1 MNVRIGSLTAAER
14 PPGSELDVIEDEEF
28 YRLIADSIPHIVF
41 TATSDGSTD
50 YLNRQGT
57 SYTGQPA
64 EINYGW
70 DWLSLVHPADVA
82 RARDAWVTSKR
93 TGAAYRL
100 DYRIRR
106 FDGQYRWHAFRA
118 RPVRGSDGGI
128 MKWIGTATEIE
139 DAVETSELLQTL
151 QEAAP
156 IGFGFVD
163 RDYRYVRVNQRLADM
178 NGRSIEEH
186 LGRTVAEIV
195 PDLWPQI
202 EPAYR
207 RVLAGSA
214 VIGENLTGTTAAA
227 SDGTHYWLVDMYPVR
242 VREEIRG
249 IGLVV
254 VDITERREAEEAHAR
269 LLNGVIGAIAATIDA
284 RDPYTAGH
292 QRRVAGLSV
301 AIAGALGLDPYA
313 IEGIN
318 LAATIHDIGKIAI
331 PAEILSR
338 PGTLRPAEW
347 ELMKSHC
354 QEGYEILRPIE
365 FPWPVADMVLQH
377 HERWD
382 GSGYPHGLR
391 GEEIQRGARVI
402 AVADVVEAMA
412 SHRPYRPA
420 RGIDAALREI
430 EQGRGRLFEGDVV
443 DACLE
448 LFREGRL
455 QLD

>member
-1 MNVRIGSLTAAER
+1 MNVRIGTLTSAER
-14 PPGSELDVIEDEEF
+14 APGSGMDVIDDEEF

-41 TATSDGSTD
+41 TAASDGSTD

-57 SYTGQPA
+57 AYTGQPA

-70 DWLSLVHPADVA
+70 NWLSLVHPADVD
-82 RARDAWVTSKR
+82 RARDAWVASNQ

-118 RPVRGSDGGI
+118 LPIRGLDGGI

-139 DAVETSELLQTL
+139 DAVETFELLQTL
-151 QEAAP
+151 QETAP
-156 IGFGFVD
+156 IGFGFID

-178 NGRSIEEH
+178 NGRSIEAH
-186 LGRTVAEIV
+186 LGHTVAEIV

-207 RVLAGSA
+207 KVLDGTA
-214 VIGENLTGTTAAA
+214 VIGQSMRGETAAA
-227 SDGTHYWLVDMYPVR
+227 SHRTRYWLVDMYPVR

-254 VDITERREAEEAHAR
+254 ADITERREAEQAHGR

-292 QRRVAGLSV
+292 QRRVADISV
-301 AIAGALGLDPYA
+301 AIADELGLDAYT

-338 PGTLRPAEW
+338 PTKLRPAEW
-347 ELMKSHC
+347 ELMKGHC
-354 QEGYEILRPIE
+354 REGYEILRSIE

-420 RGIDAALREI
+420 RGIKAALREI
-430 EQGRGRLFEGDVV
+430 EQGRGRLFEADVV
-443 DACLE
+443 DACVE